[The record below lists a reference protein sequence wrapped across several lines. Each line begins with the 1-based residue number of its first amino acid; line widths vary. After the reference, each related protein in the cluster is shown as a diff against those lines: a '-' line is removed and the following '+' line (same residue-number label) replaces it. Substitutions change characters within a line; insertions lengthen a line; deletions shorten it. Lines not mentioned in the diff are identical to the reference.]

1 MMFVTVGKLAGRYFG
16 SFKMVPEEKKNTS
29 SNYTEVIFLLM
40 SNSVSGLDP
49 SMDDDGIGQT
59 LVRYCNLD

>member
-1 MMFVTVGKLAGRYFG
+1 MFVTVSKLAGSYFG

-49 SMDDDGIGQT
+49 
-59 LVRYCNLD
+59 

>member
-16 SFKMVPEEKKNTS
+16 SLKMVPEEKKNTS

-49 SMDDDGIGQT
+49 
-59 LVRYCNLD
+59 

>member
-40 SNSVSGLDP
+40 SNCVSGRSLD
-49 SMDDDGIGQT
+49 G
-59 LVRYCNLD
+59 

>member
-1 MMFVTVGKLAGRYFG
+1 MFVTVSKLAGSYFG

-29 SNYTEVIFLLM
+29 SNYTEEVIFLLM

-49 SMDDDGIGQT
+49 
-59 LVRYCNLD
+59 

>member
-1 MMFVTVGKLAGRYFG
+1 MFVTVSKLAGSYFG

-40 SNSVSGLDP
+40 SNSVSGRVAQIKKVIALMAYFLLSDH
-49 SMDDDGIGQT
+49 
-59 LVRYCNLD
+59 